1 MSGRWCET
9 GDADTLKM
17 GNAMPHLE
25 RSGPKRPRVREGKNF
40 SDGHSADLH
49 KVLLG
54 FFSLRRGRQTTT
66 KSAATAM
73 HRLVG
78 FNS

>member
-49 KVLLG
+49 KVLLD
-54 FFSLRRGRQTTT
+54 FFR
-66 KSAATAM
+66 
-73 HRLVG
+73 
-78 FNS
+78 